1 MKLLHI
7 IASPRGEKSR
17 STRIANEFIQT
28 LKGKHPDLVVED
40 LDLFQLTLPTLNQ
53 SVTEAKYMS
62 IAGATLDT
70 ASQFMWNEVTDIA
83 TSFKSYDMYVI
94 SAPMWN
100 FSIPYKLKHYI
111 DVIMQPGILFKFTA
125 TGVEGLTTNK
135 KMICITARGS
145 DYGVNS
151 PMNALDHQE
160 PYLRAIFG
168 FAGITDITFVNAQPL
183 DYTPDLATMMMT
195 QAANSAVELA
205 SSIDLA

>member
-17 STRIANEFIQT
+17 TTRIANEFINT

-40 LDLFQLTLPTLNQ
+40 LDLFELTLPTLNQ
-53 SVTEAKYMS
+53 SVTEAKYMT

-83 TSFKSYDMYVI
+83 TSFVSYDMYVI

-100 FSIPYKLKHYI
+100 FSVPYKLKHYI

-125 TGVEGLTTNK
+125 TGVEGLAKNK
-135 KMICITARGS
+135 KMICITSRGS
-145 DYGVNS
+145 DFSANS
-151 PMNALDHQE
+151 PMNSMDLQE
-160 PYLRAIFG
+160 PYLRTIFG
-168 FAGITDITFVNAQPL
+168 FAGITDVTFVNAQPL
-183 DYTPDLATMMMT
+183 DYTPDLATMMVA
-195 QAANSAVELA
+195 QATDSAVELA
-205 SSIDLA
+205 SSLDLG